1 LPISGNWQRIVVGLI
16 KSIDDPKPAR
26 AQRDFLCAKSCR
38 NFPASLKEQKITM
51 TNDNKSECVD
61 SIVRML
67 ERTSAWRRAISPN
80 FNDPRIARAADTL
93 DKLAV
98 DATAMTDDQFLMV
111 KDRFVWD
118 SILWRNSLSQAARQ
132 IGFHNRSSDF
142 RSFVRALVHELS
154 LSSRVAA

>member
-1 LPISGNWQRIVVGLI
+1 
-16 KSIDDPKPAR
+16 
-26 AQRDFLCAKSCR
+26 
-38 NFPASLKEQKITM
+38 M

-80 FNDPRIARAADTL
+80 FNDPRIVRAADTL

-98 DATAMTDDQFLMV
+98 DATAMTEEQFLMV
-111 KDRFVWD
+111 KDRFAWD

-132 IGFHNRSSDF
+132 VGFHNRSKDF
-142 RSFVRALVHELS
+142 GAFVRALAHELS